1 MRILWFNWRDIK
13 HPEAGG
19 AEVLTHE
26 VMRRFVQRGYEMT
39 LFCPKVEG
47 RPSQE
52 QIDGINIVGKEENI
66 LYMVVDG
73 LTLKKI
79 KINMIL

>member
-26 VMRRFVQRGYEMT
+26 VMRRLVQRGHEMT
-39 LFCPKVEG
+39 LFCPKV
-47 RPSQE
+47 Q
-52 QIDGINIVGKEENI
+52 GKSI
-66 LYMVVDG
+66 
-73 LTLKKI
+73 
-79 KINMIL
+79 